1 MTRPLWKSPW
11 FWSGDLA
18 GKTCSYLAW
27 GFVGVIIMRYIIMI
41 EVFIAGHKF
50 NCDGSN
56 VHRVPKR
63 GLELALGHAG

>member
-1 MTRPLWKSPW
+1 
-11 FWSGDLA
+11 
-18 GKTCSYLAW
+18 
-27 GFVGVIIMRYIIMI
+27 MRYIIMI